1 MRKEANVN
9 ITPLDIKKQEF
20 VTSFRGFNK
29 TEVISFLEMV
39 SQEMEN
45 LIRENLELKEKLQ
58 RASEKLASYTKIES
72 ALQNTLV
79 ASQETAEEMKN
90 AAQEKAELI
99 IREANA
105 KAKELID
112 EAYDKLAD
120 LRREYS
126 LLKNQKAAFL
136 VNLRSL
142 LESQLKL
149 LELTEKQSEKVGQ
162 PLTIKKKVELNE
174 TDVDRLVEEFKQ
186 DTEPVTED
194 NVVVEK
200 TMTNDEEKQTTED
213 NR

>member
-1 MRKEANVN
+1 MN

-29 TEVISFLEMV
+29 AEVISFMEMV

-58 RASEKLASYTKIES
+58 RASEKLANYSKIES

-90 AAQEKAELI
+90 TAQEKAELI
-99 IREANA
+99 IREANG
-105 KAKELID
+105 KAKKIID
-112 EAYDKLAD
+112 EAYNKLSD

-126 LLKNQKAAFL
+126 SLKSQKAAFL
-136 VNLRSL
+136 VNLKSL

-149 LELTEKQSEKVGQ
+149 LELMEKQSEQTAKT
-162 PLTIKKKVELNE
+162 LTIKKKAELTE
-174 TDVDRLVEEFKQ
+174 TDVDRLVEEFKR
-186 DTEPVTED
+186 DTEPVS
-194 NVVVEK
+194 EK
-200 TMTNDEEKQTTED
+200 TAVIKNTITDNEKKQTAEE
-213 NR
+213 N

>member
-1 MRKEANVN
+1 VV
-9 ITPLDIKKQEF
+9 ITPLDIKKQDF

-58 RASEKLASYTKIES
+58 RASEKLASYSKIES

-90 AAQEKAELI
+90 AAQDKAELI

-126 LLKNQKAAFL
+126 SLKNQKAAFL

-149 LELTEKQSEKVGQ
+149 LELTEKQSEETSQ
-162 PLTIKKKVELNE
+162 TLTIKKKTELSE
-174 TDVDRLVEEFKQ
+174 TDVDRLVEEFTR
-186 DTEPVTED
+186 DTEQVSQKTAIIENTITD
-194 NVVVEK
+194 NEK
-200 TMTNDEEKQTTED
+200 KQTAED
-213 NR
+213 D

>member
-1 MRKEANVN
+1 MN

-120 LRREYS
+120 LRREFS

>member
-1 MRKEANVN
+1 VN

>member
-1 MRKEANVN
+1 MN
-9 ITPLDIKKQEF
+9 ITPLDIKKQDF

-29 TEVISFLEMV
+29 AEVISFLEMV

-58 RASEKLASYTKIES
+58 RASEKLASYSKIES

-90 AAQEKAELI
+90 AAQDKAELI

-126 LLKNQKAAFL
+126 SLKNQKAAFL

-149 LELTEKQSEKVGQ
+149 LELTEKQSEETGQ
-162 PLTIKKKVELNE
+162 TLTIKKKTELSE
-174 TDVDRLVEEFKQ
+174 TDVDRLVEEFTR
-186 DTEPVTED
+186 DTEPVS
-194 NVVVEK
+194 EK
-200 TMTNDEEKQTTED
+200 TAIVENTITDNEKKQTAED
-213 NR
+213 D

>member
-1 MRKEANVN
+1 MN